1 MSLIDNLN
9 VLGENK
15 ENYKFF
21 SVPIKKEITNIDKD
35 SNKIVEIIS
44 CKIKFIESMRIMPT
58 SLWNHVDN
66 ATEGIHKI

>member
-44 CKIKFIESMRIMPT
+44 YKIKFIESMRFMAT